1 MCHPRRRTESWANA
15 PPASLPP
22 SPRKA
27 AGRSCAREACHVLIL
42 RDLWREI
49 QAATVGTQV

>member
-1 MCHPRRRTESWANA
+1 MCHPGRRTESWGNA
-15 PPASLPP
+15 PPASLPL

-27 AGRSCAREACHVLIL
+27 AGRSRAREACHVLIL

-49 QAATVGTQV
+49 EAATVGTPV